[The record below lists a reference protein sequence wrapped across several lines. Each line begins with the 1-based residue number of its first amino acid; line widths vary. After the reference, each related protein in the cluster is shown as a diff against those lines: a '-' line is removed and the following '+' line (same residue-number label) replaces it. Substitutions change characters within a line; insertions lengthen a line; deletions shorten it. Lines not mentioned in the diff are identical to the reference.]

1 MRGAPF
7 FGQFLKHCIGSKIS
21 TSVLFRA
28 LNVLLSVPLHVHH
41 QNICFK
47 ISTSAL
53 IYIIGKYSWTFV
65 IIFYFQ
71 TLVTLVYYRGSGY
84 RKINPFHKT
93 FSCPRNLRF
102 VKQVDEDGTANISW
116 TGGRYSIFIMW
127 IFISRGFSTEGIW
140 LKVIKRS
147 QLNGIFKIDWTWC
160 EHYKHTSVK
169 LDWKIGEKKTEL
181 ELSVTRALATRVAQ
195 VFHFESYGWALR
207 TPEGLSGSSRKIY
220 H

>member
-1 MRGAPF
+1 MVCEGCVQWCPGGAAGCGCSPSVAGDSSQQIGRTMVCNGAKLSPPKPSLHHHIRYHF
-7 FGQFLKHCIGSKIS
+7 TYILIVTSLRLVFFTTWIVQSSLVTSEGGSFLFGQFLKHCIGSKIS

-84 RKINPFHKT
+84 RKINMFHKT

-102 VKQVDEDGTANISW
+102 VKI
-116 TGGRYSIFIMW
+116 
-127 IFISRGFSTEGIW
+127 
-140 LKVIKRS
+140 
-147 QLNGIFKIDWTWC
+147 
-160 EHYKHTSVK
+160 
-169 LDWKIGEKKTEL
+169 
-181 ELSVTRALATRVAQ
+181 LS
-195 VFHFESYGWALR
+195 
-207 TPEGLSGSSRKIY
+207 
-220 H
+220 